1 MVISLVD
8 ILLHRVTATQ
18 KIRLI
23 NFGARALDLLWTG
36 AGSVFWG
43 TKETDIN
50 KKGGHYV
57 DC

>member
-1 MVISLVD
+1 MRLVD

-23 NFGARALDLLWTG
+23 NFGARALDLIVDWGRISFL
-36 AGSVFWG
+36 G

-50 KKGGHYV
+50 K
-57 DC
+57 